1 MSKLKEQSSISKSQQ
16 KRLER
21 KKEIESAKRKSK
33 LAMISVVAVVFL
45 LLAGIISLIGYS
57 VYKNMSIIQ
66 PSSDYSQGLTSEGLI
81 KDVTATDYVELADY
95 SNIQVPLSEIEYS
108 DESVET
114 DIQTLLDNNAT
125 LDTETEALIADGDRV
140 NIDYVGTID
149 GVEFEGGNTN
159 GAGSD
164 LKIGS
169 DSLIEGFED
178 QLIGHGAGENVTVNV
193 TFPTDYSDTAVA
205 GKDAVFEVTINGI
218 YSTPEFNDEFVQTNL
233 SDYASTTEEYR
244 TYLKDTNYAS
254 NLNTWLETYM
264 TDNSTIT
271 SYPDDYIDYL
281 KSVQKYQDQTSYEYM
296 NSLYAQ
302 MGYDGY
308 GSFEEYTGTTE
319 AEYDAG
325 LEATVQPTAKVNLI
339 FQAIAETEGISA
351 TTDDYFDYFKTSTT
365 EDYDSLIATYGEN
378 YVVQLILNQK
388 VREYLVSVATVT
400 E

>member
-1 MSKLKEQSSISKSQQ
+1 MSKQKEQSSISKSQQ

-21 KKEIESAKRKSK
+21 KKEIEMAKKKSK
-33 LAMISVVAVVFL
+33 IVWISVIAVIIL
-45 LLAGIISLIGYS
+45 ILAGILSLIGYS

-66 PSSDYSQGLTSEGLI
+66 PSSDYSKGLTTEGMI

-95 SNIQVPLSEIEYS
+95 SNITIPLNEIEYS

-125 LDTETEALIADGDRV
+125 LVTDTQDLIADGDKV
-140 NIDYVGTID
+140 NIDYVGTVD

-159 GAGSD
+159 NAGSD

-169 DSLIEGFED
+169 DSYVDGFED
-178 QLIGHGAGENVTVNV
+178 QLIGHGIGETVTVNV
-193 TFPTDYSDTAVA
+193 TFPTDYSNTDVA
-205 GKDAVFEVTINGI
+205 GKDAVFEVVINGI
-218 YSTPEFNDEFVQTNL
+218 YSIPEFTDEFVLANL
-233 SDYASTTEEYR
+233 ADYASTTDEYR

-254 NLNTWLETYM
+254 NLNTKLETYM
-264 TDNSTIT
+264 TENSTVS

-281 KSVQKYQDQTSYEYM
+281 KSIQKYQDQTSYEYM
-296 NSLYAQ
+296 NSLYSQ

-308 GSFEEYTGTTE
+308 ASFEEYVGTTE
-319 AEYDAG
+319 EEYDAG
-325 LEATVQPTAKVNLI
+325 LEATVQVTAKINLI
-339 FQAIAETEGISA
+339 FQAIAESEGITA

-388 VREYLVSVATVT
+388 VREYLVSVATIS
-400 E
+400 

>member
-1 MSKLKEQSSISKSQQ
+1 MSKQKEQSSISKSQQ

-21 KKEIESAKRKSK
+21 KKEIEMAKKKSK
-33 LAMISVVAVVFL
+33 IVWISVIAVIIL
-45 LLAGIISLIGYS
+45 ILAGILSLIGYS

-66 PSSDYSQGLTSEGLI
+66 SSSDYSKGLTTEGMI

-95 SNIQVPLSEIEYS
+95 SNITIPLNEIEYS

-125 LDTETEALIADGDRV
+125 LVTDTQDLIADGDKV
-140 NIDYVGTID
+140 NIDYVGTVD

-159 GAGSD
+159 NAGSD

-169 DSLIEGFED
+169 DSYVDGFED
-178 QLIGHGAGENVTVNV
+178 QLIGHGIGETVTVNV
-193 TFPTDYSDTAVA
+193 TFPTDYSNTDVA
-205 GKDAVFEVTINGI
+205 GKDAVFEVVINGI
-218 YSTPEFNDEFVQTNL
+218 YSIPEFTDEFVLANL
-233 SDYASTTEEYR
+233 ADYASTTDEYR

-254 NLNTWLETYM
+254 NLNTKLETYM
-264 TDNSTIT
+264 TENSTVS

-281 KSVQKYQDQTSYEYM
+281 KSIQKYQDQTSYEYM
-296 NSLYAQ
+296 NSLYSQ

-308 GSFEEYTGTTE
+308 ASFEEYVGTTE
-319 AEYDAG
+319 EEYDAG
-325 LEATVQPTAKVNLI
+325 LEATVQVTAKINLI
-339 FQAIAETEGISA
+339 FQAIAESEGITA
-351 TTDDYFDYFKTSTT
+351 TTDDYYDYFKTSTT

-388 VREYLVSVATVT
+388 VREYLVSVATIS
-400 E
+400 

>member
-1 MSKLKEQSSISKSQQ
+1 MSKQKEQSSISKSQQ

-21 KKEIESAKRKSK
+21 KKEIEMAKKKSK
-33 LAMISVVAVVFL
+33 IVWISVIAVIIL
-45 LLAGIISLIGYS
+45 ILAGILSLIGYS

-66 PSSDYSQGLTSEGLI
+66 SSSDYSKGLTTEGMI

-95 SNIQVPLSEIEYS
+95 SNITIPLSEIEYS

-125 LDTETEALIADGDRV
+125 LVTDTQDLIADGDKV
-140 NIDYVGTID
+140 NIDYVGTVD

-159 GAGSD
+159 NAGSD

-169 DSLIEGFED
+169 DSYVDGFED
-178 QLIGHGAGENVTVNV
+178 QLIGHGIGETVTVNV
-193 TFPTDYSDTAVA
+193 TFPTDYSNTDVA
-205 GKDAVFEVTINGI
+205 GKDAVFKVVINGI
-218 YSTPEFNDEFVQTNL
+218 YSIPEFTDEFVLANL
-233 SDYASTTEEYR
+233 ADYASTTDEYR

-254 NLNTWLETYM
+254 NLNTKLETYM
-264 TDNSTIT
+264 TENSTVS

-281 KSVQKYQDQTSYEYM
+281 KSIQKYQDQTSYEYM
-296 NSLYAQ
+296 NSLYSQ

-308 GSFEEYTGTTE
+308 ASFEEYVGTTE
-319 AEYDAG
+319 EEYDAG
-325 LEATVQPTAKVNLI
+325 LEATVQVTAKINLI
-339 FQAIAETEGISA
+339 FQAIAESEGITA

-388 VREYLVSVATVT
+388 VREYLVSVATIS
-400 E
+400 